1 MTNEIVKSENV
12 VATYSNEEIKLIHD
26 RFAKNA
32 TEKEFE
38 LFLYTAN
45 KYQLDPLVKQIWC
58 VKFAGQ
64 DAQIYAG
71 RDGFLEIA
79 HRSGQFNG
87 LESGMKDPNT
97 AYAKVFRKDMD
108 NPFYV
113 EVDMAEYNTNQA
125 LWKSKPITMLTK
137 VAESQALRR
146 AFSITGLYSPE
157 EMGQWELQAQG
168 ISFDKTPPQKAVTTT
183 STYTQSS
190 DFDWSKLDLEKK
202 PFWGYGE
209 KRETPK
215 MIKRLFAISKK
226 GGIPTEEFQSVCK
239 NITNKEHSWEWTY
252 GDIKNIEEALNQ
264 INEPDKPDEPEPE
277 PEIIEADIEDA
288 TIQDFQELEKEF
300 DVVNYAKEKFNI
312 PKTGRELA
320 DEKIKNL
327 KGNQ

>member
-1 MTNEIVKSENV
+1 MTNEIVKSENA

-87 LESGMKDPNT
+87 LESGMKDEKT

-146 AFSITGLYSPE
+146 AFSITGIYSPE
-157 EMGQWELQAQG
+157 EMGQWELQEQG
-168 ISFDKTPPQKAVTTT
+168 INFDKTPPPKAVTP
-183 STYTQSS
+183 
-190 DFDWSKLDLEKK
+190 LE
-202 PFWGYGE
+202 
-209 KRETPK
+209 T
-215 MIKRLFAISKK
+215 L
-226 GGIPTEEFQSVCK
+226 
-239 NITNKEHSWEWTY
+239 
-252 GDIKNIEEALNQ
+252 
-264 INEPDKPDEPEPE
+264 
-277 PEIIEADIEDA
+277 
-288 TIQDFQELEKEF
+288 
-300 DVVNYAKEKFNI
+300 
-312 PKTGRELA
+312 
-320 DEKIKNL
+320 
-327 KGNQ
+327 